1 MSRNLV
7 AYFSATGSTEKAARK
22 LAESLHADLFR
33 IVPEKAYSRAD
44 LDWMDKKSRSSIEMN
59 DPGCRPAIMKEE
71 LDPASYDT
79 IFLGFPIWWY
89 VAPRIIQTFLETYD
103 FSGKKIVLFAT
114 SGGSG
119 FGKAADELKQDV
131 PALAVIEEGAILNS
145 EQAVKALAKRFS

>member
-1 MSRNLV
+1 MIILISTRSFF
-7 AYFSATGSTEKAARK
+7 YFGSQIFFYLPVTA
-22 LAESLHADLFR
+22 
-33 IVPEKAYSRAD
+33 P
-44 LDWMDKKSRSSIEMN
+44 
-59 DPGCRPAIMKEE
+59 
-71 LDPASYDT
+71 YDT
-79 IFLGFPIWWY
+79 ILLGFPIWWY

-131 PALAVIEEGAILNS
+131 PASAVIEEGAILNS

>member
-7 AYFSATGSTEKAARK
+7 AYFSATGTTEKAARK
-22 LAESLHADLFR
+22 LAEALHADLFR
-33 IVPEKAYSRAD
+33 IVPETAYSRAD

-59 DPGCRPAIMKEE
+59 DPDCRPAIMKEE

-79 IFLGFPIWWY
+79 ILLGFPIWWY

-103 FSGKKIVLFAT
+103 FSGKKIILFAT

-131 PALAVIEEGAILNS
+131 PASAVIEEGAILNS

>member
-1 MSRNLV
+1 
-7 AYFSATGSTEKAARK
+7 
-22 LAESLHADLFR
+22 
-33 IVPEKAYSRAD
+33 
-44 LDWMDKKSRSSIEMN
+44 MN
-59 DPGCRPAIMKEE
+59 DLGCRPAIMKEE

-131 PALAVIEEGAILNS
+131 PASAVIEEGAILNS